1 MTITRRLIHMLAALV
16 VAVIL
21 RGAEPASAQAT
32 AEQGCRGNL
41 GSPSR
46 EQLQGWV
53 RDYYPGFLT
62 QTKTS
67 GKVVIGFVVDSLC
80 NVRRHGA
87 AFQPDSAIAEGLIT
101 TVFPD
106 VAVRDGKVVGIEVR
120 RLAPDDSGKPEQ
132 YALKVAFLVQR

>member
-1 MTITRRLIHMLAALV
+1 MTLHHRYVSALAVLAAAATL
-16 VAVIL
+16 AGPSI
-21 RGAEPASAQAT
+21 ASAQAT
-32 AEQGCRGNL
+32 AAPGCRGNL

-67 GKVVIGFVVDSLC
+67 GKVVVGFVVDSLC

-106 VAVRDGKVVGIEVR
+106 VAARDGKVVGIEVR
-120 RLAPDDSGKPEQ
+120 RLAPDASGKQEQ
-132 YALKVAFLVQR
+132 YAVKVAFLVQR

>member
-1 MTITRRLIHMLAALV
+1 MTMRHRYVLAL
-16 VAVIL
+16 AVL
-21 RGAEPASAQAT
+21 ASAATLACATLASAQET
-32 AEQGCRGNL
+32 AAQGCRGNL

-53 RDYYPGFLT
+53 RDFYPGFLT

-67 GKVVIGFVVDSLC
+67 GKVVVGFVVDSLC

-87 AFQPDSAIAEGLIT
+87 AFQPDSTIAEGLIT

-106 VAVRDGKVVGIEVR
+106 VAVRDGKVVGIDVR
-120 RLAPDDSGKPEQ
+120 RLAPDESGKQEYPV
-132 YALKVAFLVQR
+132 KVAFLVQP